1 MISRAQIRAALAVAS
16 LEWLLTHPLA
26 FGLETAT
33 DVQRAVCRVADG
45 QQVTMTPAVRESFGC
60 ESVPLCSPR
69 EVVVL
74 GGVRTAKSLL
84 AAAAAVRCSQR
95 VDVSRLREGE
105 VPRVSVVS
113 LDKDKADVVL
123 TDHLRGTVARSPML
137 RHLVLDDKPS
147 GDSILLR
154 HPSGRPVEVKVVA
167 GKRAGGS
174 LVARWAAGVIFD
186 EAPRMVGSDEG
197 VVNLDDAR
205 SAVQARLLPGAML
218 LELGSPWAPFGP
230 VFDLFTEHFGD
241 PSDDIAVVRGRGY
254 HLNPVWW
261 TPERC
266 AELRVRDPD
275 AYVTDVEANFLSPES
290 SLFSSDLLEA
300 SVRALP
306 LALPHDPL
314 AAYWA
319 AMDPATRGNSWTLV
333 IATRRHGK
341 RVVAFAKQW
350 TGSSAQPLSPRAV
363 LEEIAVVCRAYRVE
377 TVETDQYHL
386 DSLRD
391 LAALDS
397 VKLKLLP
404 RHLTEQKKVECYL
417 NMRTQLIDGGVELP
431 PIAELLAD
439 MRRVKRRVTQGGVAI
454 VLPKTGDGRH
464 CDYAPSV
471 MLALTRNLADVK
483 DPPKVQD
490 DPETKRMRE
499 EHFARRRAMREGV
512 VQA

>member
-1 MISRAQIRAALAVAS
+1 MISGAQIRAALAVAS

-33 DVQRAVCRVADG
+33 DLQRAVCRVADG
-45 QQVTMTPAVRESFGC
+45 LPVTTSPSVREAFGC
-60 ESVPLCSPR
+60 ANVPSCMPR
-69 EVVVL
+69 ELVVL

-84 AAAAAVRCSQR
+84 AAAAAIRCSQR
-95 VDVSRLREGE
+95 VDVSGLRAGE

-123 TDHLRGTVARSPML
+123 TDHLRGTVSRSPML
-137 RHLVLDDKPS
+137 RHLVLDDRPS

-186 EAPRMVGSDEG
+186 EAPRMVGADEG

-205 SAVQARLLPGAML
+205 SAVQARLLPGSML

-230 VFDLFTEHFGD
+230 VFELFTKHFGD
-241 PSDDIAVVRGRGY
+241 PSDEIAVVRGRGY
-254 HLNPVWW
+254 HLNPAWW

-266 AELRVRDPD
+266 AELRTRDPD
-275 AYVTDVEANFLSPES
+275 AYATDVMAEFLSPES
-290 SLFSSDLLEA
+290 SLFSSDLLA
-300 SVRALP
+300 RATRSAP
-306 LALPHDPL
+306 PALPHDPL

-319 AMDPATRGNSWTLV
+319 AMDPATRGNSWSLV
-333 IATRRHGK
+333 IATRRGAK
-341 RVVAFAKQW
+341 RIVAFAKQW
-350 TGSSAQPLSPRAV
+350 TGSSANPLSPRAV
-363 LEEIAVVCRAYRVE
+363 LEEIAAICRSYGVT

-391 LAALDS
+391 LARLDT
-397 VKLKLLP
+397 VKLDLLP
-404 RHLTEQKKVECYL
+404 RHLGEQKKVENYM
-417 NMRTQLIDGGVELP
+417 NIRTQIIEDLVELP
-431 PIAELLAD
+431 PVPELLAD
-439 MRRVKRRVTQGGVAI
+439 LRRVKRRVTQTGIAI
-454 VLPKTGDGRH
+454 VLPTTGDGRH
-464 CDYAPSV
+464 CDFAPSV

-483 DPPKVQD
+483 DPPKVHED
-490 DPETKRMRE
+490 EETKRMRE
-499 EHFARRRAMREGV
+499 AHFARRRAMREGTV
-512 VQA
+512 IS